1 MRTLLRF
8 LRLLFFH
15 VPLVGLSLFPFLS
28 FAWPASGGLDTTGQR
43 PLDPVAS
50 RSLTEVP
57 DGFSLT
63 LFASEPDI
71 GKPIAMNW
79 DERGRLWII
88 ETVDFPNSVTAQSDS
103 GDDRI
108 LICEDRDGDG
118 RADNFTVF
126 ADGLNVPTSF
136 TFVEGGVLVA
146 QAPHFLLLKD
156 LDGDDVADSR
166 EIVMTGWGTFDAH
179 AGPSNLQY
187 GLDNKVWGTVGH
199 SGFDGYI
206 EDHPAKF
213 KQGVFRFDSDASRGV
228 KDFEYLASTSNN
240 TWGLGYSEEFDVF
253 LSCTNNE
260 HSIFF
265 AIPAAYYAKAGIE
278 EQGVEPIN
286 SHYAI
291 HPLVDTLNQKDVV
304 GGFTAATGHS
314 LYTARS
320 FPRQYWNRVAFICEP
335 TGRLVHKHII
345 TRRGSGFA
353 EVGDGKNI
361 LASRDT
367 WFSPVAAKVGPDGA
381 LWVLDWYNHMVHHL
395 PEQDDQHGQDRRD
408 LFRGRV
414 YRLVYDE
421 APATQMPALS
431 VDRPET
437 LVQAIQHD
445 NMFWR
450 TTAQRLVVERNY
462 RETAPALRQLISV
475 NTTDKIQTN
484 GAALHA
490 VWTLKGLGLIT
501 PHDPQS
507 LQAVVRAL
515 RHAAP
520 GVRKAAVQTLPIAL
534 PAVLDSMV
542 AAGVFYDDD
551 DRVRLAAY
559 LALADAPTSFQVNRI
574 LEEAMADQ
582 RNIDDKWIAEA
593 LKIGG
598 RIHGSVN
605 MEGRKDAD
613 IIRPTPDQHIEIRSI
628 RGGLSYDRTYFSVRA
643 NSRVRIKFSNPNFM
657 QHNLVIIKP
666 GTLES
671 VQQAAVALA
680 RQPDGATRQYIPASD
695 DVLFAAPLVN
705 PNEHFDLSF
714 TAPSTPGLYP
724 FLCTFPGHSQVM
736 LGVMEVIDQDI

>member
-1 MRTLLRF
+1 MT
-8 LRLLFFH
+8 
-15 VPLVGLSLFPFLS
+15 
-28 FAWPASGGLDTTGQR
+28 
-43 PLDPVAS
+43 S
-50 RSLTEVP
+50 RSLIEVP
-57 DGFSLT
+57 DGFRVA

-71 GKPIAMNW
+71 GKPIAMDW

-88 ETVDFPNSVTAQSDS
+88 ETVDFPNSVNGQSDE

-118 RADNFTVF
+118 RADKFTVF

-136 TFVEGGVLVA
+136 TFVKGGVLVA

-166 EIVMTGWGTFDAH
+166 EIVLTGWGTFDAH
-179 AGPSNLQY
+179 AGPSNLCY
-187 GLDNKVWGTVGH
+187 GLDNNVWGTVGH
-199 SGFDGYI
+199 SGFDGDI
-206 EDHPAKF
+206 EGNPATF
-213 KQGVFRFDSDASRGV
+213 KQGVFRFNSDASGGV
-228 KDFEYLASTSNN
+228 KNFEYLASTSNN

-278 EQGVEPIN
+278 KQGVEPIN

-291 HPLVDTLNQKDVV
+291 HPLVDVLNQKDVV

-345 TRRGSGFA
+345 NRQGSGFA

-361 LASRDT
+361 LASSDP

-381 LWVLDWYNHMVHHL
+381 LWVLDWYNYMVHHL
-395 PEQDDQHGQDRRD
+395 PEQDEHHDRDRRD

-421 APATQMPALS
+421 APATQMPVLS

-437 LVQAIQHD
+437 LVQAMQSD

-450 TTAQRLVVERNY
+450 TTAQRLIVERGY

-475 NTTDKIQTN
+475 NTTDEIETN
-484 GAALHA
+484 SAALHA
-490 VWTLKGLGLIT
+490 VWTLKGLGLLT

-507 LQAVVRAL
+507 LQAVVGAL

-542 AAGVFYDDD
+542 AARVFNDDD

-559 LALADAPTSFQVNRI
+559 LALADAPTSSRVKRI
-574 LEEAMADQ
+574 LATAMADR
-582 RNIDDKWIAEA
+582 RNSDDRWIAEA
-593 LKIGG
+593 LRIGG
-598 RIHGSVN
+598 HIHRLVN
-605 MEGRKDAD
+605 VESREDAD
-613 IIRPTPDQHIEIRSI
+613 TIASAPDQHIEIRAI
-628 RGGLSYDRTYFSVRA
+628 RGALSYDRTYFTVKA
-643 NSRVRIKFSNPNFM
+643 NSRVQIEFRNPNYM
-657 QHNLVIIKP
+657 QHNLVIVKP
-666 GTLES
+666 GALGS
-671 VQQAAVALA
+671 VQQAAEALA
-680 RQPDGATRQYIPASD
+680 RQPDGATRQYIPALD
-695 DVLFAAPLVN
+695 DVLFATPLVN
-705 PNEHFDLSF
+705 PNEQFSLSF

-736 LGVMEVIDQDI
+736 HGVMEVVDPDN